1 MAAQAFNQQHAQM
14 TQMGMRPGQPG
25 APQHSPLAGEA
36 GAGQHAPQGPDY
48 PQPQQ
53 PGFPQGQQHAYPQP
67 QQAVYPQQ
75 PSYQQGYGQPG
86 YPQQPA
92 YPQQGYP
99 QQAWPQQGGY
109 PGWPQQP
116 YPRQPYAP
124 YGMPYPQQPAYQTA
138 PGYPQPMAGAPA
150 GMPLPAESPQ
160 TGGAGQPWSP
170 EVSLTERGR
179 EAVTYLLSHESV
191 GSPSST
197 AARCPPGPASSSV
210 SRTRASSVATA
221 RSASSPRLAGKW
233 ASRCNAV
240 SGRSSPA
247 AARRMTTHGY
257 RQRRRATTPKSRL
270 FG

>member
-1 MAAQAFNQQHAQM
+1 MLAVPQPGKPGDDLSSELAGAQSVPQPVLQLVQDEMAAQAFNQQHAQM

-116 YPRQPYAP
+116 YPRQP
-124 YGMPYPQQPAYQTA
+124 
-138 PGYPQPMAGAPA
+138 
-150 GMPLPAESPQ
+150 
-160 TGGAGQPWSP
+160 
-170 EVSLTERGR
+170 
-179 EAVTYLLSHESV
+179 
-191 GSPSST
+191 
-197 AARCPPGPASSSV
+197 
-210 SRTRASSVATA
+210 
-221 RSASSPRLAGKW
+221 
-233 ASRCNAV
+233 
-240 SGRSSPA
+240 
-247 AARRMTTHGY
+247 
-257 RQRRRATTPKSRL
+257 
-270 FG
+270 